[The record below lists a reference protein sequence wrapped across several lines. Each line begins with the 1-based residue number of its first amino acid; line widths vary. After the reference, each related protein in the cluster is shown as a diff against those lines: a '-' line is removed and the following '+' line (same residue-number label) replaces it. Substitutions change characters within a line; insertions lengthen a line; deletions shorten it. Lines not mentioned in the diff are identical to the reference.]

1 MTRYVG
7 NLFSR
12 VYASPSAGSGELL
25 LTLPRNSS
33 SFTFLVIELSFKP
46 RGIVEKTDSNH
57 CGIKSH
63 EQESLTTACV
73 NFSVYVGTLR
83 LGVCRVAEAVLSDS
97 RPGNSLQI
105 EIFELDEEIRV
116 HDDIKLSYLGL
127 TVNEVRVLKSIFTLA
142 PQLSEN
148 FSLTSPAE
156 SEAVDVFLVDADDP
170 QAVARWKKIKLQ
182 NELAMS
188 LMLSSQGESAEGDVT
203 LQRPIRVQKLIAAL
217 NDIIEDKTQT
227 SNAGSAGQ
235 VAEPEVCVLI
245 VDDSY
250 PVRKY
255 MEHKLAELI
264 QEPLKMSFAAS
275 GEEAIA
281 KVNKRNYDIIFLDV
295 MMEGVDGYKVCK
307 TIKAARKA
315 YIVMLTSKKS
325 PFDKVRG
332 TMSGCDAYVT
342 KPPSDE
348 SLLNEVRKCIQNRD
362 RMQALGH
369 G

>member
-1 MTRYVG
+1 M
-7 NLFSR
+7 
-12 VYASPSAGSGELL
+12 
-25 LTLPRNSS
+25 
-33 SFTFLVIELSFKP
+33 
-46 RGIVEKTDSNH
+46 
-57 CGIKSH
+57 
-63 EQESLTTACV
+63 
-73 NFSVYVGTLR
+73 
-83 LGVCRVAEAVLSDS
+83 
-97 RPGNSLQI
+97 
-105 EIFELDEEIRV
+105 

-127 TVNEVRVLKSIFTLA
+127 TDNEVRVLKSIFTLA

-156 SEAVDVFLVDADDP
+156 LDDVDVFLVDADDP
-170 QAVARWKKIKLQ
+170 QAIAKWKQIKLE
-182 NELAMS
+182 NDLAVS

-217 NDIIEDKTQT
+217 DDIIQEQTQT
-227 SNAGSAGQ
+227 NNPNLITES
-235 VAEPEVCVLI
+235 EVCVLI

-275 GEEAIA
+275 GEEAID
-281 KVNKRNYDIIFLDV
+281 KVNHNNYDIIFLDV
-295 MMEGVDGYKVCK
+295 MMEGVDGYKVCRA
-307 TIKAARKA
+307 IKAARKA
-315 YIVMLTSKKS
+315 YIVMLTSRKS

-348 SLLNEVRKCIQNRD
+348 NLIKEVKKCIQNRN
-362 RMQALGH
+362 RQQAQGAA
-369 G
+369 